1 MILFPAAH
9 DEIDKLYD
17 VLEEQ
22 RSEIL
27 HLNDVVGDLASQLP
41 GRPLVSL
48 SDSQLPGRPLVSL
61 SDSQLPGRP
70 LVSLS
75 DSQLPCRPLVSL
87 SDSQL
92 PGRPLVSCQTHSYQ
106 VGR

>member
-1 MILFPAAH
+1 MFLFPAAR

-41 GRPLVSL
+41 GRPLV
-48 SDSQLPGRPLVSL
+48 LV
-61 SDSQLPGRP
+61 QIIG
-70 LVSLS
+70 V
-75 DSQLPCRPLVSL
+75 
-87 SDSQL
+87 
-92 PGRPLVSCQTHSYQ
+92 T
-106 VGR
+106 VGC